1 MNAWP
6 GGRDPSL
13 FTNPRNVSEKSQ
25 TTRPSG
31 NTTDKAPSAPVQSSS
46 SVLLLPYDSNIA
58 WNALS
63 GVTFTAGA
71 GAWDRAFGLATSHA
85 SETRQPP
92 GRNQCRAN
100 AFNNANR
107 DEDFVFTQSFSASRQ
122 RTQALHFAVRGGER
136 HFENS
141 KSGF

>member
-46 SVLLLPYDSNIA
+46 SVLLLPYDSDIA
-58 WNALS
+58 WNALCC
-63 GVTFTAGA
+63 VTFAAGA
-71 GAWDRAFGLATSHA
+71 GAWARAFGLAA
-85 SETRQPP
+85 SRTHEPREQTV
-92 GRNQCRAN
+92 RNQCLAHAIN
-100 AFNNANR
+100 
-107 DEDFVFTQSFSASRQ
+107 E
-122 RTQALHFAVRGGER
+122 
-136 HFENS
+136 
-141 KSGF
+141 

>member
-1 MNAWP
+1 MPGPVRINSITNTRSRLPSTVMAPTQYHEFWSTGMINDVGDWAVPPCKVWTSAPLSSTIIELLMNAWP

-71 GAWDRAFGLATSHA
+71 GAWARAFGRAT
-85 SETRQPP
+85 
-92 GRNQCRAN
+92 
-100 AFNNANR
+100 
-107 DEDFVFTQSFSASRQ
+107 
-122 RTQALHFAVRGGER
+122 
-136 HFENS
+136 
-141 KSGF
+141 